1 MDIDEIYQQ
10 IGESGHQQIKYG
22 AALWFLKMYTPFLI
36 LQYTIVARDSNFI
49 CKSKNISHN
58 NECPGNSVSNCDK
71 IIFTES
77 TINSEWN
84 LVCDR
89 NWLSKSTMSSLMFG
103 FLLGA
108 LALGNLSDRI
118 GRKCNMIFNLGG
130 TIFFNLISSM
140 TTQYSV
146 YILSRFFVGFFVSGK
161 ILSVVVLMSELVGAR
176 YRGIYGI
183 LITGAYPFGIVFMS
197 QVAWYIR
204 DWREFTFLVSVMG
217 IPYLVYHWYMVESP
231 RWLINTNRN
240 DEAKAIL
247 QYLALGNGVESEKQ
261 AFVVK
266 KSAADSVKEYLSD
279 LLNRKHIMKI
289 VYVLAF
295 NWFVNG
301 ATYYGL
307 TLAAGDIGTDLYSGL
322 ALSGIAELPAIVL
335 SYLAIEKIGRR
346 LALVIFMMVSGV
358 SCMCIQMLQ
367 GTSFDHLGITCAL
380 LGKLF
385 IAGSFKIAY
394 VISNEIY
401 ATSIRN
407 SGLGLL
413 SAAARV
419 GSMLSPFIVM
429 AGETVPGIQFTVF
442 GILSIV
448 GGAMSLALPE
458 TKDKPL
464 AETVSEMLLDKS
476 KKINN
481 V

>member
-1 MDIDEIYQQ
+1 
-10 IGESGHQQIKYG
+10 
-22 AALWFLKMYTPFLI
+22 
-36 LQYTIVARDSNFI
+36 
-49 CKSKNISHN
+49 
-58 NECPGNSVSNCDK
+58 
-71 IIFTES
+71 
-77 TINSEWN
+77 
-84 LVCDR
+84 
-89 NWLSKSTMSSLMFG
+89 
-103 FLLGA
+103 
-108 LALGNLSDRI
+108 
-118 GRKCNMIFNLGG
+118 MIFNLGG

-247 QYLALGNGVESEKQ
+247 QDLALGNGVESEKQ

-322 ALSGIAELPAIVL
+322 ALSGIAE
-335 SYLAIEKIGRR
+335 
-346 LALVIFMMVSGV
+346 
-358 SCMCIQMLQ
+358 
-367 GTSFDHLGITCAL
+367 
-380 LGKLF
+380 
-385 IAGSFKIAY
+385 
-394 VISNEIY
+394 
-401 ATSIRN
+401 
-407 SGLGLL
+407 
-413 SAAARV
+413 
-419 GSMLSPFIVM
+419 
-429 AGETVPGIQFTVF
+429 
-442 GILSIV
+442 
-448 GGAMSLALPE
+448 
-458 TKDKPL
+458 
-464 AETVSEMLLDKS
+464 
-476 KKINN
+476 
-481 V
+481 